1 MVLGTHGSW
10 LAIEFCF
17 SPYTVLYSV
26 LVFGERVKKNPKKPK
41 LFLRVWYSEMKNAFK
56 GV

>member
-26 LVFGERVKKNPKKPK
+26 LVFGGRVKKTPKKPK
-41 LFLRVWYSEMKNAFK
+41 LFLRVWYSEMI
-56 GV
+56 